1 MCDSFEGVFFWKKS
15 EKVFLNFWLSVK
27 FFGVPSKIVGFVT
40 ASFFVLMQIYL
51 SFFLFKTN

>member
-1 MCDSFEGVFFWKKS
+1 M
-15 EKVFLNFWLSVK
+15 K

-51 SFFLFKTN
+51 SFFLFKTNWDKCLKILVGLVFLDIVEIFLS